1 MTVVRCA
8 LVKMETKLEKTA
20 IAGRDHETRQVLTV
34 SQLNRRV
41 RFLLESQ
48 YPGLWVEGEISNF
61 KKHSSG
67 HIYFTLKDENA
78 QISAAFFSQYQR
90 ALRFELKDGLKV
102 LVLCRVSVYEARG
115 QYQLYVEQVEPK
127 GVGALQI
134 AFQQLKEKL
143 GREGLF
149 AEERKRSIPR
159 FPGTVG
165 IVTSP
170 TGAAI
175 HDILNVVNRRFCGT
189 RLWLYPVRV
198 QGEGAAEEIAAAI
211 DALNGLEEPEVLIV
225 GRGGGS
231 LEDLWAFNEEA
242 VARAVFRS
250 RVPVIS
256 AVGHETDWTI
266 CDLVAD
272 LRAPTPSAAAEL
284 VVASRQEL
292 EQSMRDHGVR
302 LRDALWSLWEEGK
315 ERLTDLTTRA
325 GFRQPRYLLDQR
337 FETTDELARRLQ
349 TVFRTVIALKRRG
362 FENLTGRLNALNPLG
377 ILERGY
383 AVAFNREG
391 EILKD
396 LRGVVLGDEI
406 VTRLHRGSLVSKV
419 TEIIQREKGEFHGG
433 KSRKT

>member
-1 MTVVRCA
+1 MKRDNEERQFSMTF
-8 LVKMETKLEKTA
+8 
-20 IAGRDHETRQVLTV
+20 ETRQILSV
-34 SQLNRRV
+34 SQLNRKIRL
-41 RFLLESQ
+41 LLESQ

-90 ALRFELKDGLKV
+90 GLRFELKEGLKV
-102 LVLCRVSVYEARG
+102 LAYCRVSIYEARG
-115 QYQLYVEQVEPK
+115 QYQLYVERIEPK
-127 GVGALQI
+127 GVGALQL

-143 GREGLF
+143 EKEGLF
-149 AEERKRSIPR
+149 REERKRPIPR

-165 IVTSP
+165 VVTSP

-189 RLWLYPVRV
+189 QLLLYPVKV

-211 DALNGLEEPEVLIV
+211 EAMNRLEGAEVLIV

-231 LEDLWAFNEEA
+231 IEDLWEFNEEV
-242 VARAVFRS
+242 VARAVYHS
-250 RVPVIS
+250 RIPVIS

-284 VVASRQEL
+284 VVASRLEL
-292 EQSMRDHGVR
+292 EQKVRDHGVR
-302 LRDALWSLWEEGK
+302 LRDALWNIWK
-315 ERLTDLTTRA
+315 DHQERLAELA
-325 GFRQPRYLLDQR
+325 ASAAFRQPRYLLDQFAER
-337 FETTDELARRLQ
+337 TDDLSRRLQ
-349 TVFRTVIALKRRG
+349 MAFKTGLSFKRQSCQ
-362 FENLTGRLNALNPLG
+362 NLTGRLNALNPLG

-383 AVAFNREG
+383 AVTFGPAG
-391 EILKD
+391 KVLKSVQ
-396 LRGVVLGDEI
+396 GITAGDEI
-406 VTRLHRGSLVSKV
+406 TTRLHKGSLVSKV
-419 TEIIQREKGEFHGG
+419 TEVIKEK
-433 KSRKT
+433 

>member
-1 MTVVRCA
+1 MTF
-8 LVKMETKLEKTA
+8 
-20 IAGRDHETRQVLTV
+20 ETRQILSV
-34 SQLNRRV
+34 SQLNRKIRL
-41 RFLLESQ
+41 LLESQ

-90 ALRFELKDGLKV
+90 GLRFELKEGLKV
-102 LVLCRVSVYEARG
+102 LAYCRVSIYEARG
-115 QYQLYVEQVEPK
+115 QYQLYVERIEPK
-127 GVGALQI
+127 GVGALQL

-143 GREGLF
+143 EKEGLF
-149 AEERKRSIPR
+149 REERKRPIPR

-165 IVTSP
+165 VVTSP

-189 RLWLYPVRV
+189 QLLLYPVKV

-211 DALNGLEEPEVLIV
+211 EAMNRLEGAEVLIV

-231 LEDLWAFNEEA
+231 LEDLWEFNEEV
-242 VARAVFRS
+242 VARAVYHS
-250 RVPVIS
+250 RIPVIS

-284 VVASRQEL
+284 VVASRLEL
-292 EQSMRDHGVR
+292 EQQVRDHGVR
-302 LRDALWSLWEEGK
+302 LRDALWNIWK
-315 ERLTDLTTRA
+315 DHQERLAELA
-325 GFRQPRYLLDQR
+325 ASAAFRQPRYLLDQFAER
-337 FETTDELARRLQ
+337 TDDLSRRLQ
-349 TVFRTVIALKRRG
+349 MAFKTGLSFKRQSCQ
-362 FENLTGRLNALNPLG
+362 NLTGRLNALNPLG

-383 AVAFNREG
+383 AVTFGPAG
-391 EILKD
+391 KVLKSVQ
-396 LRGVVLGDEI
+396 GITAGDEI
-406 VTRLHRGSLVSKV
+406 TTRLHKGSLVSKV
-419 TEIIQREKGEFHGG
+419 TEVIKEK
-433 KSRKT
+433 